1 MKYRGGTLSLVGIFG
16 LTNKLALLF
25 KAGWPGRVAKLR
37 YLGNVRLQSF
47 MSPSTRIDYRGS
59 GIIKFVA

>member
-1 MKYRGGTLSLVGIFG
+1 MGIFG

-37 YLGNVRLQSF
+37 YLGNERLQSF